1 MANTA
6 NQIAVKNLQ
15 SLNDILGAEKLNFE
29 KLETYISI
37 AKDPALKTLLSE
49 MKEACKAHYG
59 AVYNYLK
66 SHQA

>member
-15 SLNDILGAEKLNFE
+15 SLKDILDAEKINYA
-29 KLETYISI
+29 KLDSYISI
-37 AKDPALKTLLSE
+37 VKDSALKTLLTNL
-49 MKEACKAHYG
+49 KEATKAHYG

>member
-1 MANTA
+1 MVTTA

-15 SLNDILGAEKLNFE
+15 CLKDILDAEKINYE
-29 KLETYISI
+29 KLESYLSI
-37 AKDPALKTLLSE
+37 VKDPALKTLLTNL
-49 MKEACKAHYG
+49 KEASKAHYG